1 MTDVIV
7 IFHFGLYFALLPA
20 SSPEN
25 ENIRKL
31 TKTLRDMITL
41 HKCTKHHDHRLYC
54 LWDIVCAGFNCCF
67 LFWGIFYPF
76 NPVTAWKMKISEN
89 WKKKHLEISSF
100 YTNAPKIMI
109 IGCTAL
115 EKWHVTHVILVFHF
129 GQFFSFLPP

>member
-54 LWDIVCAGFNCCF
+54 L
-67 LFWGIFYPF
+67 
-76 NPVTAWKMKISEN
+76 
-89 WKKKHLEISSF
+89 
-100 YTNAPKIMI
+100 
-109 IGCTAL
+109 
-115 EKWHVTHVILVFHF
+115 
-129 GQFFSFLPP
+129 